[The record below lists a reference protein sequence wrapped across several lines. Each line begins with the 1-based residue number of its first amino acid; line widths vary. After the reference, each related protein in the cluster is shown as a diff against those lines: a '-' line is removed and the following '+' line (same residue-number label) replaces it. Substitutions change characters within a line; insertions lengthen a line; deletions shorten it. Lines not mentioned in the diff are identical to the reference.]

1 MSAATVPTLI
11 TAAALCEMLGITRAG
26 LPTMLERGALPQ
38 PIKLGAARSAPLRWV
53 LAEVIEALDRQRLPA
68 PATKSRV
75 EPAPE
80 PASRRPKKVKLTPP
94 RKRVA

>member
-1 MSAATVPTLI
+1 M
-11 TAAALCEMLGITRAG
+11 
-26 LPTMLERGALPQ
+26 
-38 PIKLGAARSAPLRWV
+38 
-53 LAEVIEALDRQRLPA
+53 AEVIEALDRQRLPA